1 MNLYEKHL
9 KSFGYGKIREPGN
22 SNKNSLND
30 FLNVFKHINESIIS
44 RGFDASE
51 SLVPVD
57 HMMSATN
64 GSHRIASSIFHG
76 KEIHIEKSDISR
88 HIYDYKFFRTRGF
101 SASELDVLA
110 LTYTRYAKTP
120 FVAVVWPRAEYKRDD
135 LSKFFPNIYYQKKVV
150 LSSFG
155 LRELIESVIKMKNG

>member
-1 MNLYEKHL
+1 
-9 KSFGYGKIREPGN
+9 
-22 SNKNSLND
+22 
-30 FLNVFKHINESIIS
+30 
-44 RGFDASE
+44 
-51 SLVPVD
+51 
-57 HMMSATN
+57 MMSATN

-135 LSKFFPNIYYQKKVV
+135 LSNFFPNIYYQKK
-150 LSSFG
+150 SCF
-155 LRELIESVIKMKNG
+155 KFFWA